1 MASTHSSAAPL
12 HGESLHST
20 APPTL
25 GTDALLAS
33 TTSYTRIGI
42 APAPTPEEMGRRAR
56 KLVLLSLVGLSRG
69 FAPRPDAATL
79 RCDTRASSVAAGDAA
94 AVESMRSA
102 RLDAVEDAED
112 MRKIFEAGADVQL
125 TVEQEMELEDKLED
139 LGSVFDAEDM
149 KRIFREGAE
158 AEGGAAGLKDDASSL
173 GDLDD
178 ASFKMLMWKRLGQN
192 DFDRIFKGPRV
203 EFEIK

>member
-1 MASTHSSAAPL
+1 
-12 HGESLHST
+12 
-20 APPTL
+20 
-25 GTDALLAS
+25 
-33 TTSYTRIGI
+33 
-42 APAPTPEEMGRRAR
+42 MGRRAR

-125 TVEQEMELEDKLED
+125 TVEQEMELEDKTFLVAPPGHSTHVLQQLDQTGGPIEHFKHIERD
-139 LGSVFDAEDM
+139 LVRNM
-149 KRIFREGAE
+149 Y
-158 AEGGAAGLKDDASSL
+158 
-173 GDLDD
+173 
-178 ASFKMLMWKRLGQN
+178 RLQARP
-192 DFDRIFKGPRV
+192 DRCA
-203 EFEIK
+203 

>member
-1 MASTHSSAAPL
+1 
-12 HGESLHST
+12 
-20 APPTL
+20 
-25 GTDALLAS
+25 
-33 TTSYTRIGI
+33 
-42 APAPTPEEMGRRAR
+42 MGRRAR
-56 KLVLLSLVGLSRG
+56 KLVLLSLVGLSRS

-139 LGSVFDAEDM
+139 VGSVFDAEDM
-149 KRIFREGAE
+149 KRVFREGAK
-158 AEGGAAGLKDDASSL
+158 AEGGGAGLKDASSL

-178 ASFKMLMWKRLGQN
+178 ASFKLLMWKRLGQN